1 MSDPKKDLADA
12 VPRHAAGPDASP
24 VTGLP
29 VSAPAPRGSLWEAT
43 SAPPPAT
50 PPLVD
55 TIDCDVLVIGAG
67 IAGLSTALALAEA
80 GTATVVL
87 EADAIGAGATGQSGG
102 LIAPDFIRH
111 TPESIAEAIGR
122 EAGERL
128 SRFVGGSAAAAFA
141 LAERL
146 GIACDPQRGGFIT
159 PAHNEAAAHR
169 QRDLAAQWASRG
181 YPVRFIGPDEVRD
194 ALGTA
199 RYLGGVR
206 FEEGGSLN
214 PLALVRGLATA
225 ALARGARIH
234 TASPVTALARHGEQW
249 VATAPGGTVRAR
261 RVVLAANGGNAR
273 LHPALARTV
282 LPLPV
287 VEFATAPLDPAL
299 RKAIIPKAGGFT
311 DKTPYVFT
319 ARYDGHGHLVSAFP
333 GSWLIRGDAAIR
345 REARRRLAWQYPA
358 LRDVE
363 IRYLW
368 PGTAWINPSLLPIL
382 SDLGDGAIAVQA
394 CNGRGLSTNLM
405 LGQALGAWL
414 AGTEGPDLPVLPV
427 PPVAVRN
434 HAFARLMPTVLMGIA
449 QLGARFR

>member
-1 MSDPKKDLADA
+1 VTAAPSAPASARMSLWQA
-12 VPRHAAGPDASP
+12 
-24 VTGLP
+24 T
-29 VSAPAPRGSLWEAT
+29 SAPAPD
-43 SAPPPAT
+43 T
-50 PPLVD
+50 PPLAE
-55 TIDCDVLVIGAG
+55 TAACDVLVIGAG

-80 GTATVVL
+80 GIAAVVI

-111 TPESIAEAIGR
+111 TPETIAAALGR

-146 GIACDPQRGGFIT
+146 GIGCDPQRGGFIT

-181 YPVRFIGPDEVRD
+181 FAVRFVGPEDVRD
-194 ALGTA
+194 ALGTD
-199 RYLGGVR
+199 RYLGGIR
-206 FEEGGSLN
+206 FDDGGSLN
-214 PLALVRGLATA
+214 PLALVRGLAAA

-234 TASPVTALARHGEQW
+234 TGSRVTSLTRTDGQW
-249 VATAPGGTVRAR
+249 VARTPGGTVRAP
-261 RVVLAANGGNAR
+261 RVVLAANGGNAA

-287 VEFATAPLDPAL
+287 IEFATAPLPAAL
-299 RKAIIPKAGGFT
+299 RASIIPKAGGFT

-319 ARYDGHGHLVSAFP
+319 ARYDGQGHLVSAFP
-333 GSWLIRGDAAIR
+333 GSWLIRSDAAIR
-345 REARRRLAWQYPA
+345 REARRRLGWQYPA
-358 LRDVE
+358 LRDAE
-363 IRYLW
+363 IRYVW

-414 AGTEGPDLPVLPV
+414 AGAAGVALPVAPAPPV
-427 PPVAVRN
+427 PIRN
-434 HAFARLMPTVLMGIA
+434 HAVARLMPTVLMGIA